1 MTFFPIDQD
10 LRPIAEKKLHHVQ
23 IIGMVLPNI
32 CMSQDMFCIFMWS
45 SVETCINHKN
55 SSSNLDLKTCFLR
68 IYISFS
74 FVSYRQSMCLF
85 FFFHHWG
92 LCFLGGHNY
101 SLSRQNGGLI
111 WGFPKWLKRCMG
123 VVTSHCVSLELLGS
137 KKCVSFFFH
146 FCAKYAHMCIDEN
159 LAWFN
164 QSCNFFSTNIYH
176 WPSVYATFLKFKLN
190 LKYIFY
196 SIGNKSTCRFSVIF
210 CQNTLPPPTTA
221 LLIPVK
227 EREKRLEEK
236 LPQVRWETMKNE
248 VVGMYLLKSG

>member
-1 MTFFPIDQD
+1 MLHDLFPNWP
-10 LRPIAEKKLHHVQ
+10 RSKAHRCKEVASCTNHWP
-23 IIGMVLPNI
+23 GMVLPNI
-32 CMSQDMFCIFMWS
+32 CMSQDMFCIFMWL
-45 SVETCINHKN
+45 SVEIYINYKN

-85 FFFHHWG
+85 VCFFFHHWG

-111 WGFPKWLKRCMG
+111 WGFPRWLKRCMG
-123 VVTSHCVSLELLGS
+123 VVTSHCVSLGLLGS

-164 QSCNFFSTNIYH
+164 QSCNFFQQISTTDH
-176 WPSVYATFLKFKLN
+176 Q
-190 LKYIFY
+190 
-196 SIGNKSTCRFSVIF
+196 STPLF
-210 CQNTLPPPTTA
+210 
-221 LLIPVK
+221 
-227 EREKRLEEK
+227 
-236 LPQVRWETMKNE
+236 
-248 VVGMYLLKSG
+248 

>member
-1 MTFFPIDQD
+1 MYKS
-10 LRPIAEKKLHHVQ
+10 L
-23 IIGMVLPNI
+23 GW
-32 CMSQDMFCIFMWS
+32 FCQT
-45 SVETCINHKN
+45 SVC
-55 SSSNLDLKTCFLR
+55 LKTCFA
-68 IYISFS
+68 FS
-74 FVSYRQSMCLF
+74 CGYQWKLALTIKILQAIWTWRHAFWGSTSVFLLCHIGKACVCF

-137 KKCVSFFFH
+137 KKCVSFFFY

-227 EREKRLEEK
+227 EREKRLEENCLRLGGK
-236 LPQVRWETMKNE
+236 QWKMR
-248 VVGMYLLKSG
+248 LLGCIYWSQDSC